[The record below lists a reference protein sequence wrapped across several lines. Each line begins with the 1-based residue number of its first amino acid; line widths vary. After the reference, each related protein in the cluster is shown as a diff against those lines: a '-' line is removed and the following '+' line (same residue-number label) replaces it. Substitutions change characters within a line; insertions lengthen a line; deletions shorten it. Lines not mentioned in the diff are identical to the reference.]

1 MWQKLFGKNARNS
14 QKTQNIMAAWNTN
27 SLHRRYDEMYSNNN
41 NVDENAEFSSEIS
54 DSEDDIES
62 WISWYCG
69 LKGNEFFCEV
79 DESFIQDAFN
89 LSGLSSQVPFYDL
102 ALDIIQDL
110 ESPEEENLA
119 ADQKDMVENAAEML
133 YGLIHARYLLTS
145 RGMYAMRDKFAAVD
159 FGRCHRVY
167 CEGQPVLPIGQSD
180 ILRHTTVNIFC
191 PKCKEIYF
199 PKSSRHGN
207 IDGAYF
213 GTTFPHLFLM
223 TFPQLAVDNEP
234 DSHFVPKV
242 YGFKIHSSSP
252 YYNSKQE
259 LKDRRD
265 RKKKRRNKSNN
276 INSSKKETNSNNG
289 SSGCNNNFDNSNNDA
304 KGTGSNDGQS
314 SNKNKQVI
322 SGGGN
327 LVGDLPIVGKHAT
340 ATAGMHDDASIY
352 DKTNNGR
359 HTNSSGTYDDNLL
372 GQKEDVD
379 NVMTDEGAMKK

>member
-1 MWQKLFGKNARNS
+1 
-14 QKTQNIMAAWNTN
+14 MAAWNTN
-27 SLHRRYDEMYSNNN
+27 SLHHRYDEMYSNNN

-327 LVGDLPIVGKHAT
+327 LVGDLPIVGNHAT

-352 DKTNNGR
+352 DKTNTGR